1 MPTATSPLP
10 PDILKHIDTPES
22 LSNPRVPENE
32 FHVRRVLGIA
42 AWGILAVRP
51 SCAFSAA
58 LLARYAS
65 SPTRVLVDALIHLCS
80 YLIAHKH
87 DCLTID
93 ATRPDKW
100 RTYVDSS
107 WANDP
112 SSMRS
117 WFGYCLVWAG
127 CPFSFRAKPEP
138 GVTLATRDAECV
150 AAVYA
155 VKAMLGALIMLHQLG
170 FATLKDGSDILPL
183 PLYVDNQSTVAGA
196 HSDSRAPDWAND
208 LPWRIGSQTGIDG

>member
-1 MPTATSPLP
+1 
-10 PDILKHIDTPES
+10 
-22 LSNPRVPENE
+22 
-32 FHVRRVLGIA
+32 
-42 AWGILAVRP
+42 
-51 SCAFSAA
+51 
-58 LLARYAS
+58 
-65 SPTRVLVDALIHLCS
+65 
-80 YLIAHKH
+80 
-87 DCLTID
+87 
-93 ATRPDKW
+93 
-100 RTYVDSS
+100 S

-127 CPFSFRAKPEP
+127 CPFSFRAKLEP

-196 HSDSRAPDWAND
+196 HSDKVHRDSRFLGMKLRWLRQMVRDGIIEMTHISSGANLAD
-208 LPWRIGSQTGIDG
+208 VFTKPMSGSDHARLDSLLMGGNIAVHVCIPTLICHLRSASDIRP